1 MNALMHRSDGLK
13 DEIIV
18 GTIPAGTGNGLSKTL
33 AEEFNEKYDTIS
45 FAYMLC
51 KGHSIKMDLFEIESL
66 SNNKLIYAFHS
77 VSSGLVAEVGIDS
90 EVLRCIGDL
99 RFKLFSL
106 WRLLTLNSRHFYAS
120 MYYPE
125 KEELDG
131 RSVDEFPELRKE
143 LPEKMTNL
151 KDEFRFLYVINLR
164 WTTEEINAP
173 EQTKLDDGL
182 MDIVVK
188 SLITK

>member
-1 MNALMHRSDGLK
+1 MNALMHRSDSLNDK
-13 DEIIV
+13 IIV

-77 VSSGLVAEVGIDS
+77 VTSGLVAEVGIYS
-90 EVLRCIGDL
+90 NVLRCIGDI

-106 WRLLTLNSRHFYAS
+106 WRLIFLNSRHFYAS

-125 KEELDG
+125 KEELDS
-131 RSVDEFPELRKE
+131 RNVDEFPNLKKE
-143 LPEKMTNL
+143 LPKKMTNL
-151 KDEFRFLYVINLR
+151 KDEIRFMFIMNVR
-164 WTTEEINAP
+164 WATEKINAP

-182 MDIVVK
+182 MDIIVK
-188 SLITK
+188 FLINI